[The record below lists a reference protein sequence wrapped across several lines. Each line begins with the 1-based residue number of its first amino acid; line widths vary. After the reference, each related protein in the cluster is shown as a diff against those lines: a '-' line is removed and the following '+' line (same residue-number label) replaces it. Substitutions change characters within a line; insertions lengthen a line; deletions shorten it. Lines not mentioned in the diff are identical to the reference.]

1 MSSFFAAKKPLHQ
14 FSIDDAFDIPEEED
28 EDEEEED
35 GHDANGHA
43 LDSAPIIR
51 NGVQFARYTEVR
63 HPDLEARW
71 SADKTANAPEN
82 GGHGGTTLLTGH
94 HHADTGSLVASAASN
109 SGGGR
114 DGGYYEG
121 RNCAYKYWWLHP
133 KVRANWKVVLA
144 AATLLVLGLGLVI
157 AGMVAYCIESLA
169 GVQGAVFIIAGLICF
184 IPGAY
189 HLGYVYLAV
198 KGKRGFDFNQLPLF
212 NN

>member
-144 AATLLVLGLGLVI
+144 AATLLVLGLGKSDGSSDALS
-157 AGMVAYCIESLA
+157 ET
-169 GVQGAVFIIAGLICF
+169 
-184 IPGAY
+184 
-189 HLGYVYLAV
+189 
-198 KGKRGFDFNQLPLF
+198 FNSQPWPRVWKNIRVSNSTSQSPIF
-212 NN
+212 GNWN